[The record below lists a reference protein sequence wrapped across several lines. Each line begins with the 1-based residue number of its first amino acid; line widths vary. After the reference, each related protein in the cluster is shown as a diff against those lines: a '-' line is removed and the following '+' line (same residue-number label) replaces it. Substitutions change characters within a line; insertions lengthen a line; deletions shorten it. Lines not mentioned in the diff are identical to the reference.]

1 MGNYIISKQLHRNIW
16 RAMYLDTLSG
26 SLLLNC
32 QNTNER
38 DILKHFQTI
47 SCLRH
52 LIDEVQDPPL
62 LVLERLDGNLLIESG
77 TNLQSSEVKHVA
89 KAVIQALALHEEVIV
104 HTVAWK
110 TMVTTSTMVT
120 VEAASAMS
128 NWRTAGI
135 AHTSISVLEEHTIGA
150 TIFWSPEAMLN
161 LFWGPPP

>member
-77 TNLQSSEVKHVA
+77 TKPSILRSRACCKGCFTSSSIAWGGDCPYSCVKNHGYNINYGDSGSRFSDVKLAHCGDSTHVDFCLGRA
-89 KAVIQALALHEEVIV
+89 YHWGHYLLKP
-104 HTVAWK
+104 
-110 TMVTTSTMVT
+110 
-120 VEAASAMS
+120 
-128 NWRTAGI
+128 
-135 AHTSISVLEEHTIGA
+135 
-150 TIFWSPEAMLN
+150 WSDA
-161 LFWGPPP
+161 